1 MLRSVVRGVGFIL
14 EGHMD
19 EPLPRPY
26 VGFLFRCYSEA
37 LSVGRRLTPAEE
49 AETKTGFC
57 LR

>member
-1 MLRSVVRGVGFIL
+1 
-14 EGHMD
+14 MD